1 MPALLA
7 MILTASQI
15 ALASDSVPKFDVERT
30 CEPVAAA
37 SGLPGR
43 DAPACQR
50 DEQDARNTLQQDWTQ
65 YSSIQRSRCTGL
77 VATGGPPSYV
87 ELLTCLEMAKHAN
100 QVEKSPNRNCWPPLV
115 VSPGLRRAPYPLS
128 QSLLGVKRTRA
139 VAPHMSAFDPKRTLG
154 ASRLACYGRYIG
166 WISQH
171 SARL

>member
-15 ALASDSVPKFDVERT
+15 ALALDSVPKFDVERT

-50 DEQDARNTLQQDWTQ
+50 DEQDARSTLQQDWTQ

-87 ELLTCLEMAKHAN
+87 ELLTCLEMAN
-100 QVEKSPNRNCWPPLV
+100 TLTRWEKSPRPKLLAAINRQ
-115 VSPGLRRAPYPLS
+115 PGFE
-128 QSLLGVKRTRA
+128 TRA
-139 VAPHMSAFDPKRTLG
+139 IRFR
-154 ASRLACYGRYIG
+154 SRY
-166 WISQH
+166 WE
-171 SARL
+171 

>member
-15 ALASDSVPKFDVERT
+15 ALALDLVPKFDVERT

-50 DEQDARNTLQQDWTQ
+50 DEQDARSTLQQDWTE

-100 QVEKSPNRNCWPPLV
+100 QVGEKSKTETV
-115 VSPGLRRAPYPLS
+115 
-128 QSLLGVKRTRA
+128 
-139 VAPHMSAFDPKRTLG
+139 
-154 ASRLACYGRYIG
+154 GR
-166 WISQH
+166 H
-171 SARL
+171 